1 MLVAKRPILYR
12 SKMYKIGDQLP
23 ADNKEMVKAWL
34 EAESAEWK
42 DETTDASET
51 AEPEADAPEGENPE
65 EEESAE
71 ESSGE
76 DPEEEES
83 AEENSGENP
92 KEEPKA
98 KTITKKTAT
107 KKGAK

>member
-1 MLVAKRPILYR
+1 
-12 SKMYKIGDQLP
+12 MYKIGDQLP

-51 AEPEADAPEGENPE
+51 AEPEADAPDGENPE
-65 EEESAE
+65 EEETEEESAE

-76 DPEEEES
+76 NPEEEETEEES
-83 AEENSGENP
+83 AEESSGENP
-92 KEEPKA
+92 EEEPKA

>member
-1 MLVAKRPILYR
+1 MKLTAKRPILYR

-51 AEPEADAPEGENPE
+51 AEPEADAPDGENPE
-65 EEESAE
+65 EEETEEESAE

-76 DPEEEES
+76 NPE
-83 AEENSGENP
+83 
-92 KEEPKA
+92 EEPKA